1 MAIILTDLEAA
12 VSIWSFASFLGGD
25 RIRTCNLQV
34 MSLMSRP
41 IPLPRLFPLSF
52 FHYGHLGPGFGC
64 LANEQSAR
72 REASALG

>member
-1 MAIILTDLEAA
+1 MEMKKSIILTDFEAA

-52 FHYGHLGPGFGC
+52 FHYGHLALVAWPTSKA
-64 LANEQSAR
+64 LAAKR
-72 REASALG
+72 VL